1 MYKTKFILFETK
13 RKLRKASKLNILYQ
27 GIDIK
32 QNSQV
37 TCLGCII
44 DETMFAEPM
53 AYKTIKKINSRLN
66 YLFSKK
72 HFFDTRSQMALMQ
85 CIDSAAA

>member
-1 MYKTKFILFETK
+1 M
-13 RKLRKASKLNILYQ
+13 S
-27 GIDIK
+27 G
-32 QNSQV
+32 
-37 TCLGCII
+37 
-44 DETMFAEPM
+44 EPM

>member
-1 MYKTKFILFETK
+1 MCDETQI
-13 RKLRKASKLNILYQ
+13 RKNGKLNIIHQ

-32 QNSQV
+32 QNYQV
-37 TCLGCII
+37 TYHGFIL
-44 DETMFAEPM
+44 DEAISGEPM
-53 AYKTIKKINSRLN
+53 ACKTIKKINSRLN

-85 CIDSAAA
+85 CIDSAVA